1 MLRLRDVETGELT
14 EVLPAGRRQL
24 RIFVH
29 APAPAG
35 PGQTRAYLT
44 ADLLRRTADV
54 SRLLP
59 LVSDFLPVDADM
71 AELRSACAAL
81 NIHPPRDTFIGPATA
96 LAALAGIAPF
106 DVGIA
111 VGKPGEIAD
120 SARLWIEVAAGH
132 DVAEDATEPLS
143 ARLRLLRLRYG
154 DPAPAGGGG
163 NGEVR
168 EALTR
173 WRSLVAQWARS
184 PSGAMSRPHAEAI
197 SDALAD
203 DLDTPT
209 ALRVLAELADD
220 RDVPDGVKFETF
232 AAADRLL
239 ALDLARDIGK

>member
-1 MLRLRDVETGELT
+1 METGALT

-35 PGQTRAYLT
+35 PGQVRAYLT
-44 ADLLRRTADV
+44 ADLLRRAADV

-71 AELRSACAAL
+71 AELRSACDAL
-81 NIHPPRDTFIGPATA
+81 NIHPPRDTFIGPAT
-96 LAALAGIAPF
+96 ALAGIAPF

-111 VGKPGEIAD
+111 VGKPGEIAG

-132 DVAEDATEPLS
+132 DAAEDATEPLS

-154 DPAPAGGGG
+154 DPVPAGGGG

-184 PSGAMSRPHAEAI
+184 PSGAMSRPHADAI
-197 SDALAD
+197 SGALAD
-203 DLDTPT
+203 DLDTPA

-220 RDVPDGVKFETF
+220 PGVPDGVKFETF